1 MYTFLSISDAV
12 FRSLMQE
19 IEIAQS
25 GNSSDMFHAQKSS
38 GDLTNSVELTALQ
51 VLQKCSIC

>member
-1 MYTFLSISDAV
+1 
-12 FRSLMQE
+12 MQE